1 MRLPPDKGCPL
12 EECITVISESAQPNP
27 LARSMN
33 DYATVNL
40 DDWATQDDP
49 PHLILVVVVGAALVH
64 VSLASVFLG
73 LAGR

>member
-1 MRLPPDKGCPL
+1 LQQDKGRPT
-12 EECITVISESAQPNP
+12 EELITVSSELTQPNP
-27 LARSMN
+27 LARLMN

-40 DDWATQDDP
+40 DDWSTYDDP
-49 PHLILVVVVGAALVH
+49 PNLILVVVVGTALVH